1 MEYFY
6 DYDMLMD
13 EEVLQLLQKYLPAIL
28 TGLLVFAMVALALS
42 ILFYVF
48 NALGFYTVAKRR
60 GIREPWLAWIP
71 IANLW
76 VMGCI
81 SDQYQYVVKGKVT
94 NRRKILLG
102 LSIGSFA
109 VSMVMSVITNTAA
122 LLGGSGDGFSG
133 AVIISLLSTLL
144 SWGISITA
152 TVFQYIA
159 LYDYYS
165 SCCPRHNVLFL
176 VLGIFF
182 GFLTPFFVF
191 FNRKKDEGM
200 PPRKPAPEDAANTA
214 YDAQPRQEAPEARA
228 QQPEQT
234 ELPLLSE
241 PAAQPE
247 IASEPEIPAAP
258 EMNFEYGKQEK
269 TDEFADFGT
278 PAAPDITQSWDAFD
292 EDAFEN

>member
-1 MEYFY
+1 MGYN
-6 DYDMLMD
+6 DYEMMMDDEMLQMV
-13 EEVLQLLQKYLPAIL
+13 EQYLPAVL
-28 TGLLVFAMVALALS
+28 TGILVFALVALALS

-71 IANLW
+71 VANLW

-109 VSMVMSVITNTAA
+109 VSMVMSMISNTAA
-122 LLGGSGDGFSG
+122 LVDGSGD
-133 AVIISLLSTLL
+133 AVSSVIIISLLSTLL

-152 TVFQYIA
+152 KVFEYIA

-165 SCCPRHNVLFL
+165 SCCPRNNVLFL

-182 GFLTPFFVF
+182 GFLQPFFVF

-228 QQPEQT
+228 QQPVQT
-234 ELPLLSE
+234 ELPVLSA
-241 PAAQPE
+241 PSAQPE
-247 IASEPEIPAAP
+247 ESVDPEIPAAP
-258 EMNFEYGKQEK
+258 EMNFEYGKQEE

-278 PAAPDITQSWDAFD
+278 PEAPDITQSWDVFG
-292 EDAFEN
+292 EEESDA